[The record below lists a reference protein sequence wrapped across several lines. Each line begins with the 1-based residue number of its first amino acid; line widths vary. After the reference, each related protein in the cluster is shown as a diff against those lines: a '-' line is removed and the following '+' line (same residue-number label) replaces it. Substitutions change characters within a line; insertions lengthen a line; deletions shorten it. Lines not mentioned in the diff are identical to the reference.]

1 MIVVRFDILF
11 SLFDLLDEP
20 GGGTLICCEGDGLGL
35 GDVFEEG
42 FDQRTEGE
50 AELVSD
56 CLCLLF
62 EFRICANLNYCG
74 IGHSEVIV
82 L

>member
-1 MIVVRFDILF
+1 
-11 SLFDLLDEP
+11 
-20 GGGTLICCEGDGLGL
+20 
-35 GDVFEEG
+35 
-42 FDQRTEGE
+42 
-50 AELVSD
+50 
-56 CLCLLF
+56 LLF